1 MGKIALVFSGQG
13 AQKSGMGKE
22 IYDVSPAAKEVFRLF
37 DSIRPGTSEQCFT
50 GTDEELGI
58 TKNTQPCVFA
68 VDYAAAKAVEELG
81 IEISGCAGFSLG
93 EIPALGFSG
102 KLTPA
107 EAFRLVCTRAEL
119 MEECTKAHPGR
130 MAAVLRL
137 PDEKVQEVCDSFRE
151 IYAVNFNC
159 DGQVSCGGNADEMDA
174 FLEAVKEAGGRA
186 IPLAVSGAFHSPYM
200 TAAAEGMAKALEGY
214 TYQEGRMPI
223 YANQTAEPYGDKN
236 LTSEQVNHPVLWKK
250 TIENMIRDGFD
261 TFIEVGVG
269 KTLSGLISKISKE
282 VKVYRV
288 EDNETLQALK
298 EEFSC

>member
-22 IYDVSPAAKEVFRLF
+22 LYEASPAAKEVFMKL
-37 DSIRPGTSEQCFT
+37 DEIRPGTSAQCFT
-50 GTDEELGI
+50 GSDEELGI

-68 VDYAAAKAVEELG
+68 VDYAAAAAVEELG
-81 IEISGCAGFSLG
+81 LPIAGCAGFSLG

-102 KLTPA
+102 KIKM
-107 EAFRLVCTRAEL
+107 EDAFRLVCTRARL

-137 PDEKVQEVCDSFRE
+137 PDEKVQEICGSFQE

-159 DGQVSCGGNADEMDA
+159 DGQVSCGGSAGEMDA
-174 FLEAVKEAGGRA
+174 FLDAVKEAGGRA

-200 TAAAEGMAKALEGY
+200 TAAAEGMAAAVKAY
-214 TYQEGRMPI
+214 PYQEGRMPI
-223 YANQTAEPYGDKN
+223 YANKTAEPYGEAS
-236 LTSEQVNHPVLWKK
+236 LTAQQVNHPVLWKK
-250 TIENMIRDGFD
+250 TIQNMIRDGFD

-269 KTLSGLISKISKE
+269 KTLSGLISKISKD
-282 VKVYRV
+282 VKVFRV
-288 EDNETLQALK
+288 EDRETLDALK
-298 EEFSC
+298 EELSC

>member
-22 IYDVSPAAKEVFRLF
+22 LFEASPAAKAAFECF
-37 DSIRPGTSEQCFT
+37 DAIRPGTSDQCFF
-50 GTDEELGI
+50 GTDEELSV
-58 TKNTQPCVFA
+58 TKNTQPCVFV
-68 VDYAAAKAVEELG
+68 VDYAAAAAVEELG
-81 IEISGCAGFSLG
+81 IKIDGCAGFSLG
-93 EIPALGFSG
+93 EIPALAFSG
-102 KLTPA
+102 KLKT
-107 EAFRLVCTRAEL
+107 EDAFRLVCTRARL

-137 PDEKVQEVCDSFRE
+137 PDEKVVEICNSFRE

-159 DGQVSCGGNADEMDA
+159 DGQVSCGGSQDEMDA

-186 IPLAVSGAFHSPYM
+186 IELQVSGAFHSPYM
-200 TAAAEGMAKALEGY
+200 TAAAEDMAEAVAAYPYE
-214 TYQEGRMPI
+214 EGRMPI
-223 YANQTAEPYGDKN
+223 YANKTAEPYGEAS
-236 LTSEQVNHPVLWKK
+236 LTAEQVNHPVLWKK
-250 TIENMIRDGFD
+250 TVENMIRDGFD

-282 VKVYRV
+282 VKVFRV
-288 EDNETLQALK
+288 EDKETLEALK

>member
-1 MGKIALVFSGQG
+1 MAKIALVFSGQG

-22 IYDVSPAAKEVFRLF
+22 LYDASPAAREAFALF
-37 DSIRPGTSEQCFT
+37 DSIRPGTSAQCFS
-50 GTDEELGI
+50 GTEEELGI

-68 VDYAAAKAVEELG
+68 VDFAAAKAVEELG

-102 KLTPA
+102 KLTPE
-107 EAFRLVCTRAEL
+107 EAFRLVCTRAER

-137 PDEKVQEVCDSFRE
+137 PDEKVQEICDSFRE

-174 FLEAVKEAGGRA
+174 FTEAVKAAGGKA

-200 TAAAEGMAKALEGY
+200 TAAAEGMAEALKEY
-214 TYQEGRMPI
+214 TYREGRMPV
-223 YANQTAEPYGDKN
+223 YANQTAEPYGDKS
-236 LTSEQVNHPVLWKK
+236 LTAGQVDHPVLWKK
-250 TIENMIRDGFD
+250 TIQNMIRDGFD

-269 KTLSGLISKISKE
+269 KTLSGLIAKISGD
-282 VKVYRV
+282 VTVYRV
-288 EDNETLQALK
+288 EDIKTLDTVK
-298 EEFSC
+298 EELSC